1 VSTNTNG
8 GSSGGGAEDGTRPED
23 SDLSEQYVD
32 LAQLANQRLNDLA
45 NGLVAAVRAQPMA
58 AAAVIA
64 GGVGVG
70 IGLAMAGRGRPRQE
84 ALGEALAGQ
93 AETVEKQARRARQ
106 GGKRLG
112 RAGDYGDLIP
122 LAMRLLEN
130 PVVRGLIIQAV
141 TRSVSKRFR

>member
-1 VSTNTNG
+1 VSTNSNG
-8 GSSGGGAEDGTRPED
+8 GSSRGPEDSTRPED
-23 SDLSEQYVD
+23 SGLSEQYVD
-32 LAQLANQRLNDLA
+32 LAQLATQRLNELA
-45 NGLVAAVRAQPMA
+45 NGLVAAVRAQPIA

-70 IGLAMAGRGRPRQE
+70 IGLAMAGRGRSRQQ
-84 ALGEALAGQ
+84 ALGDALADE
-93 AETVEKQARRARQ
+93 AETVEKQAKGARK

-112 RAGDYGDLIP
+112 KAGDYGDLIP